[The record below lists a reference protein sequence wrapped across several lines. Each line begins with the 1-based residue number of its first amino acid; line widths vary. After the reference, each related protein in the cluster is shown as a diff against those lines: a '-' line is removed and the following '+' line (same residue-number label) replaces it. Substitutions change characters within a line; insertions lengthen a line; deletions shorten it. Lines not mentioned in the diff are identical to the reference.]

1 MPETPADDG
10 RGRVPGGLP
19 KDAERHD
26 AGRERLWRA
35 LTRPQRS
42 QVVVAVLL
50 ALVGFGA
57 ITQVRANST
66 DDTYAGLRQQ
76 DLIDVLD
83 GLAGT
88 SQRAQDEIQKLQKT
102 RDDLQ
107 SDTSARQAALDQARK
122 QSDTLGILAGV
133 VPVRGPGVVITI
145 KEDRGQVDVGAFLD
159 MVEAL
164 RTAGAEAM
172 QVNGK
177 VRVVAQTS
185 FEDGVGGLLVDG
197 TLLSAP
203 FTVTAIGD
211 PDALGS
217 ALKFPDGPVDEFQQD
232 DAATLTYVS
241 KDVVTIQA
249 VRSTAEADY
258 AKAQQ

>member
-1 MPETPADDG
+1 MPETAEDDG

-19 KDAERHD
+19 RDAERHD
-26 AGRERLWRA
+26 AGRDRLRQA
-35 LTRPQRS
+35 FLKPRRS
-42 QVVVAVLL
+42 QLVVALLL
-50 ALVGFGA
+50 ALVGFA
-57 ITQVRANST
+57 AVTQVRANET
-66 DDTYAGLRQQ
+66 DDTYAGLREQ
-76 DLIDVLD
+76 DLIDILN

-88 SQRAQDEIQKLQKT
+88 SQRAQDEIQTLQKT

-122 QSDTLGILAGV
+122 QSDTLSILAGV

-145 KEDRGQVDVGAFLD
+145 KEVNGQVDVGAFLD

-172 QVNGK
+172 EINGK

-185 FEDGVGGLLVDG
+185 FEDGTGGLLVDG
-197 TLLSAP
+197 LLLSAP
-203 FTVTAIGD
+203 FTVDAIGD

-217 ALKFPDGPVDEFQQD
+217 ALKFPDGPVDEFRED
-232 DAATLTYVS
+232 DAARLTYVA
-241 KDVVTIQA
+241 KDAVTISS
-249 VRSTAEADY
+249 VRPAAAADEAQP
-258 AKAQQ
+258 QQ